1 MVNTKELRDLF
12 DDLWKQAGKRA
23 SDAMSD
29 VTIGRRS
36 ASPGLLWL
44 GVGLV
49 LGAAIGMV
57 AAILASPYSGEQAR
71 AKITER
77 VEKMRKQHEEAET
90 NGHPVA
96 TPIGTYDQPLS

>member
-1 MVNTKELRDLF
+1 MVNTKELRDIF
-12 DDLWKQAGKRA
+12 DELRSEAGKRA
-23 SDAMSD
+23 SDVMSD

-44 GVGLV
+44 GIGLA

-57 AAILASPYSGEQAR
+57 AAILASPYSGTQAR

-77 VEKMRKQHEEAET
+77 VEKMRKQHADAET

-96 TPIGTYDQPLS
+96 TPTGTYERPLG